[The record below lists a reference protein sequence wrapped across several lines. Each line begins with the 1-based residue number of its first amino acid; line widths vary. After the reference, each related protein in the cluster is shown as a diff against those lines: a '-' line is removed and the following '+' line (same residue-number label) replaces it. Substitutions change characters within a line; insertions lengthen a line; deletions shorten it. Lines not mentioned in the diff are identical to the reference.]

1 MKAFVL
7 ILLCIALGGC
17 FSKKVKE
24 TAPNLVDASST
35 VVIRKSEDSR
45 LTAYELSEMDRKKL
59 EAELT
64 EVLAFCQPR
73 LSGYE
78 VESKKQAKRAYW
90 LSMSGLLAGSV
101 IGPALAAAN
110 ASANSAWIAGL
121 SGWGGATNFA
131 SQTLQTSGLS
141 GATIADTRNTI
152 IRNVGEQIKI
162 ATNGERTFEE
172 RKNALLQARAECILY
187 QIAVP
192 TVQSQK
198 K

>member
-1 MKAFVL
+1 MKVFASIL
-7 ILLCIALGGC
+7 ICLALSGC
-17 FSKKVKE
+17 FSKKVKSTPPDLE
-24 TAPNLVDASST
+24 DASAT
-35 VVIRKSEDSR
+35 VEIRKSEDPR
-45 LTAYELSEMDRKKL
+45 LTAYELSELDRKKL
-59 EAELT
+59 EAKLT
-64 EVLAFCQPR
+64 EVLEFCQPR
-73 LSGYE
+73 LSGFE
-78 VESKKQAKRAYW
+78 LESKKQAKRAFW
-90 LSMSGLLAGSV
+90 LSMSGLIAGSV

-131 SQTLQTSGLS
+131 AQNLQTSGLS

-192 TVQSQK
+192 AAQSHK